1 MRRRKFITL
10 IGGAATWPLAAYAQ
24 QDAKIA
30 RIGFLGLAPASAFR
44 TRLDGLRTGLGELGL
59 VEGKNIEFEFQWA
72 DSVNPRRGHRDVPTV
87 ALLLLS

>member
-30 RIGFLGLAPASAFR
+30 RIRFLGLAPASAFR
-44 TRLDGLRTGLGELGL
+44 TRLVGLRRAPAAFSDRVLPQAAA
-59 VEGKNIEFEFQWA
+59 KF
-72 DSVNPRRGHRDVPTV
+72 
-87 ALLLLS
+87 